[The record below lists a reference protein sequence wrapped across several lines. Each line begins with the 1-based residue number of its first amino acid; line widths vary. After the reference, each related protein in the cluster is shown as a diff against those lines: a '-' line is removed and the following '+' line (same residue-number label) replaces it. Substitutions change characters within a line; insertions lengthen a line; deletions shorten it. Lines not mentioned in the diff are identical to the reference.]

1 MSKKKPKAAPAKVTR
16 TRRKVTKEDKI
27 LRTSHVHRSRAHDS
41 SAGRRKQGR
50 RDSK

>member
-1 MSKKKPKAAPAKVTR
+1 MSKTKPTAAPAKAVR
-16 TRRKVTKEDKI
+16 ARKKLTKKAKI

-41 SAGRRKQGR
+41 SVGRRKQAR